1 MPKRRSFNKKP
12 RSWFRYLVSLGLV
25 LSLISFFLR
34 GVGPSTSSVSPQPP
48 ATLTEIRGVW
58 LTNVASGVLFA
69 PWGIK
74 RAMQQLSQQNF
85 NTVYPVAWNRG
96 HTFYPSEVAKR
107 FTGEFQEP
115 LITFLYL
122 GQDVLAEILQ
132 QGHEQGLRI
141 IPWFEYGFM
150 APKDSQLAKQ
160 HPDWISRSQQET
172 NNPQVWLNPLH
183 PGVQQ
188 FLLELILE
196 VVRRYDVDGI
206 QLDDHF
212 GMPIE
217 LGYDAFTVQLY
228 QQEHAGQSPPDDP
241 ENPEWMIWRA
251 NKITDFME
259 TIFEEIKLVKPDC
272 LVSLSPNY
280 QEFAYKHYLQD
291 WLTWVE
297 RGLVEELVLQVYRDD
312 LDSFQAQL
320 SQTAIKLASRLIPVA
335 VGILTGTPKQPVSI
349 KQIEQQVQL
358 VRDNSLDGVSFF
370 YWESLWSYL
379 TPESPQQRRKAFRRF
394 LSSPTS
400 VSN

>member
-1 MPKRRSFNKKP
+1 MPKSRSSNKKP
-12 RSWFRYLVSLGLV
+12 RSWFRYFILLGLI
-25 LSLISFFLR
+25 LSLTSFLLR
-34 GVGPSTSSVSPQPP
+34 GVGPSTSFVSFQPP
-48 ATLTEIRGVW
+48 RTVTEIRGVW

-96 HTFYPSEVAKR
+96 HTFYPSEVAKQ

-132 QGHEQGLRI
+132 QGHQQGLRV

-160 HPDWISRSQQET
+160 HPDWISHSQQE
-172 NNPQVWLNPLH
+172 NNEPQVWLNPLH
-183 PGVQQ
+183 PGVQK

-196 VVRRYDVDGI
+196 VVQHYDVDGI

-212 GMPIE
+212 GMPVE
-217 LGYDAFTVQLY
+217 LGYDDFTVELY
-228 QQEHAGQSPPDDP
+228 QQEHFGQSPPDDP

-251 NKITDFME
+251 NKITAFIE
-259 TIFEEIKLVKPDC
+259 TIFEEVKSVKPDC
-272 LVSLSPNY
+272 SVSLSPNY

-320 SQTAIKLASRLIPVA
+320 SQPAIQLASRLIPVA
-335 VGILTGTPKQPVSI
+335 VGILTGTPRQPVSI
-349 KQIEQQVQL
+349 KQIEQQVQV
-358 VRDNSLDGVSFF
+358 VRDSSLDGVSFF

-394 LSSPTS
+394 LSSSTS
-400 VSN
+400 